1 MQRRALQHAWDL
13 FETAVTQFSHQQ
25 KWQETTSTEHTTTTM
40 TIMTDIEDMQAKV
53 EHMQERLNSKMA
65 TSFSKFVLRM
75 MNNQVSSAFHTWQT
89 NVKESLRVAFVLG
102 RAVQRML
109 KTRYA
114 NWLQKHGGCVPWN
127 ISACAFSSS
136 EALESRRDSSTGI

>member
-109 KTRYA
+109 KRA
-114 NWLQKHGGCVPWN
+114 MPIGFKNMEDVC
-127 ISACAFSSS
+127 
-136 EALESRRDSSTGI
+136 RGI